1 MKLQIPTAKCT
12 PVHFERLIR
21 ERNGRFIGV
30 WSKTKKGLR
39 FFHCRTGVH
48 FGKHLKANPNDA
60 YGLPYICVWDLKMKK
75 YRTINLSEIRTVC
88 CDGKH
93 YRSTEFSDKE
103 IEDVLSFQYDT
114 PFYFRFFNKITS
126 IKK

>member
-1 MKLQIPTAKCT
+1 MKLQIPTEECT

-48 FGKHLKANPNDA
+48 FGKNLKANPNDA
-60 YGLPYICVWDLKMKK
+60 YALPYICVWDLKIRK

-93 YRSTEFSDKE
+93 YRNSSFDEKE
-103 IEDVLSFQYDT
+103 ADDVLKFQYIN
-114 PFYFRFFNKITS
+114 PSYFRFYNKITS

>member
-1 MKLQIPTAKCT
+1 MKLQIPTEKCT

-21 ERNGRFIGV
+21 ERNGRFISV

-39 FFHCRTGVH
+39 FFHGRTGVH
-48 FGKHLKANPNDA
+48 FGKSLKVNPNEA
-60 YGLPYICVWDLKMKK
+60 YALPYLCLWDLKAKG

-93 YRSTEFSDKE
+93 YRNSSFDEKE
-103 IEDVLSFQYDT
+103 ADDVLKFQYIN
-114 PFYFRFFNKITS
+114 PSYFRFYNKITS

>member
-1 MKLQIPTAKCT
+1 MQQLKSTEECT

-39 FFHCRTGVH
+39 FFHGRTGVH
-48 FGKHLKANPNDA
+48 FGKSLKVNPNEA
-60 YGLPYICVWDLKMKK
+60 YALPYLCLWDLKAKG

-88 CDGKH
+88 CDGKI
-93 YRSTEFSDKE
+93 YGSTEFSEKE
-103 IEDVLSFQYDT
+103 IEDILSFQYDT
-114 PFYFRFFNKITS
+114 PAFFRFFNKMTARN
-126 IKK
+126 K